1 MAARSSPIAAEGRAS
16 VSAGASISS
25 ASRTVTSG
33 RSSSAA
39 FSSSII
45 AASLMTI
52 FAPQSLT
59 IWRICCA
66 FSNAFTG
73 TKTPDAMLTPKIDQH
88 SSMPRGR

>member
-1 MAARSSPIAAEGRAS
+1 MRPGLRRSPPKAGR
-16 VSAGASISS
+16 VPVWFPISS

-33 RSSSAA
+33 RSANAA
-39 FSSSII
+39 FNSSII
-45 AASLMTI
+45 VASLMTI
-52 FAPQSLT
+52 LAPQSLM

-66 FSNAFTG
+66 FSNALTG